1 MRLLIIRDTGSEA
14 LNYVDLARTDQ
25 KIILM
30 QNAVYDAGLRQKAFC
45 LAEDVKARGI
55 QGAQTMD
62 YAAIVDEIFSAEKV
76 LCI

>member
-1 MRLLIIRDTGSEA
+1 MRLLIIRDASSEA
-14 LNYVDLARTDQ
+14 LKYVDVARKDQ

-30 QNAVYDAGLRQKAFC
+30 QNAVYDAALREKGLC

-55 QGAQTMD
+55 QGARTID
-62 YAAIVDEIFSAEKV
+62 YAAIVDDIFSAEKA